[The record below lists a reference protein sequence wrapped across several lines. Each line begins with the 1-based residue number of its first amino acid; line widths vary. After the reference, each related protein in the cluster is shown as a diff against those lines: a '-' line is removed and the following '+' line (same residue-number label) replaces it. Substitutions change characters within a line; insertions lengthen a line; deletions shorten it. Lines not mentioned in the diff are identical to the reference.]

1 MARAHGARA
10 QIALAFESTYGT
22 APVSGYTKMPAA
34 SISLGSGQP
43 LIDSELIGYGRDPL
57 PPIKDAV
64 TVDGNAVVPID
75 VDGVGYW
82 LKLLLGAP
90 TTTGTS
96 PKTHTFVSGGLTLP
110 SASIEIGN
118 PEVPSFRMYSGVR
131 ADTLQVTMQR
141 TGNLQ
146 ATFGLVGQGESEA
159 GATAAGSP
167 AALTVQRFGHFQGAI
182 KRDGVSL
189 GNITS
194 GDFTYSNGLD
204 RIETIRADGKIDGA
218 DPGIASLKGKI
229 STRFADTTLKVQA
242 QNGTPCELEFSW
254 VIDASR
260 SLKITAHAV
269 YLPVPKVEIA
279 GPSGIMADYDW
290 QAALATSPARMMT
303 AVLVNSVAAY

>member
-10 QIALAFESTYGT
+10 QMALAFESTYGT
-22 APVSGYTKMPAA
+22 APASGYVKMPFATAGLGAA
-34 SISLGSGQP
+34 QG
-43 LIDSELIGYGRDPL
+43 LIDSELVGYGRDPL
-57 PPIKDAV
+57 PPIKDVV
-64 TVDGNAVVPID
+64 TVDGDVVVPVD
-75 VDGVGYW
+75 VDGIGYW

-90 TTTGTS
+90 TTTGTT
-96 PKTHTFVSGGLTLP
+96 PKTHTFASGGLTLP

-131 ADTLQVTMQR
+131 ADTLKVTMQR
-141 TGNLQ
+141 SGNLQ
-146 ATFGLVGQGESEA
+146 ATFGLVGQGESVA
-159 GATAAGSP
+159 GTTAAGSP
-167 AALTVQRFGHFQGAI
+167 TALTVQRFGHFNGAI
-182 KRDGVSL
+182 KRDGSTL

-229 STRFADTTLKVQA
+229 STRFADTTLMTQA

-254 VIDASR
+254 VIDANR
-260 SLKITAHAV
+260 TLKITAHAV
-269 YLPVPKVEIA
+269 YLPVPKIEIP

-303 AVLVNSVAAY
+303 AVLINSVSAY

>member
-10 QIALAFESTYGT
+10 QMALAFESTYGT
-22 APVSGYTKMPAA
+22 VPAGGYIQMPFA
-34 SISLGSGQP
+34 SAGLGAGQG
-43 LIDSELIGYGRDPL
+43 LIDSELVGYGRDPL
-57 PPIKDAV
+57 PPAKDVV
-64 TVDGNAVVPID
+64 TVDGNVVIPID
-75 VDGVGYW
+75 VEGIGHW

-96 PKTHTFVSGGLTLP
+96 PKIHTFISGATTLP
-110 SASIEIGN
+110 SASIEIAN

-131 ADTLQVTMQR
+131 ADTLQVSLER
-141 TGNLQ
+141 SGNLQ
-146 ATFGLVGQGESEA
+146 ATLGLIGQGEAEA
-159 GATAAGSP
+159 GATAAGTPSTFS
-167 AALTVQRFGHFQGAI
+167 LTRYGHFQGAI

-194 GDFTYSNGLD
+194 GDFTFSNGLD

-218 DPGIASLKGKI
+218 DPGMSSLKGKI
-229 STRFADTTLKVQA
+229 STRFADNTLKTQA

-254 VIDASR
+254 LIDASR

-269 YLPVPKVEIA
+269 YLPVPRVEIP

-290 QAALATSPARMMT
+290 QAARATSPARMMT
-303 AVLVNSVAAY
+303 AVLVNSVASY

>member
-10 QIALAFESTYGT
+10 QMALAFESTYGT
-22 APVSGYTKMPAA
+22 APASGYFKMPFA
-34 SISLGSGQP
+34 SAGLGSAQP
-43 LIDSELIGYGRDPL
+43 LIDSELVGYGRDPL
-57 PPIKDAV
+57 PPIKDAIA
-64 TVDGNAVVPID
+64 VDGNAVVPID
-75 VDGVGYW
+75 VDGIGYW

-90 TTTGTS
+90 TTTGTT

-110 SASIEIGN
+110 SASIEIAN

-131 ADTLQVTMQR
+131 ADTLQVSMQR
-141 TGNLQ
+141 SGNLQ
-146 ATFGLVGQGESEA
+146 ATFGLIGQGESEA
-159 GATAAGSP
+159 GSTAAGSP
-167 AALTVQRFGHFQGAI
+167 TALTVQRFGHFQGAI
-182 KRDGVSL
+182 KRDGAAL
-189 GNITS
+189 GNITA

-229 STRFADTTLKVQA
+229 STRFADTTLKTQA

-254 VIDASR
+254 TIDANR

-269 YLPVPKVEIA
+269 YLPVPRVEIP